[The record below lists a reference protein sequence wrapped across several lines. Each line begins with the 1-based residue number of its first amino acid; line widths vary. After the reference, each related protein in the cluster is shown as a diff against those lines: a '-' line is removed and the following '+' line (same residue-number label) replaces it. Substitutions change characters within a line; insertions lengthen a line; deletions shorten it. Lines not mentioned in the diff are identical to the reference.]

1 VFTGENKM
9 PKEIKRKRGAPQ
21 GNQNARKHGYYSP
34 LLDEEEQKDFFQA
47 TMVEG
52 IDE

>member
-1 VFTGENKM
+1 M
-9 PKEIKRKRGAPQ
+9 AKETKKKRGAPQ
-21 GNQNARKHGYYSP
+21 GNQNARKNGYYSP
-34 LLDEEEQKDFFQA
+34 LLDDEEQRDFFQA